1 MTMLA
6 KNKSGWCLL
15 EYLPIKEEEI
25 GEVIDSVKQTYI
37 AKFEKNMKR
46 W

>member
-1 MTMLA
+1 MCIGLMWA
-6 KNKSGWCLL
+6 NAG
-15 EYLPIKEEEI
+15 EI
-25 GEVIDSVKQTYI
+25 GEVIDIIKQIYT

>member
-1 MTMLA
+1 MCIGLMRA
-6 KNKSGWCLL
+6 NAG
-15 EYLPIKEEEI
+15 EI
-25 GEVIDSVKQTYI
+25 GEVIDRVKQTYI